1 MLQLSIAGSLGRDAE
16 LRAAGQSQVC
26 SFSVGVSTYDRA
38 AKQKATVWVRVS
50 VWGRRGE
57 QLAPMLT
64 KGGRVACSGEMS
76 LRTYVDKAGA
86 TVTSV
91 ELTAQDVTLLGGGE
105 RGGSGGP
112 GGSAGGART
121 PKTSHEEPGMPMGE
135 DDDDIPFIRLE
146 GAP

>member
-1 MLQLSIAGSLGRDAE
+1 MLNLSIAGSLGRDAE
-16 LRAAGQSQVC
+16 LRTAGQSQVC

-57 QLAPMLT
+57 RLAPMLS
-64 KGGRVACSGEMS
+64 KGGRVACSGEMT

-105 RGGSGGP
+105 RGERASS
-112 GGSAGGART
+112 GGSAGGSRAPR
-121 PKTSHEEPGMPMGE
+121 TSHEEPGMPLE

-146 GAP
+146 GVL

>member
-16 LRAAGQSQVC
+16 LRTAGQSQVC
-26 SFSVGVSTYDRA
+26 SFSVGVSIYDRA

-57 QLAPMLT
+57 QLAPMLS

-91 ELTAQDVTLLGGGE
+91 ELTAQDVTLLGGGD
-105 RGGSGGP
+105 RTNSGAP
-112 GGSAGGART
+112 AGGARA
-121 PKTSHEEPGMPMGE
+121 PRMAQEEPGRAIE
-135 DDDDIPFIRLE
+135 EEDDDIPF
-146 GAP
+146 